1 MRSVHVA
8 TYIMLYKLV
17 ILILLPYRIR
27 DDRRG
32 DSYDPTTCFTLN
44 SSSGRYARGVDH
56 HQEDGKTILR
66 THVPESYSSSSH
78 PIALVQRVRSYGG
91 PRPNTYACMKLLGD
105 GGSSDL
111 HEDSHLATT
120 SLPHDDNAIVA
131 AGSDANNQISCGGS
145 DSEETPKSRTNDLID
160 STTMH
165 CPNHES
171 GIRHHTVSG
180 SGDFRSRLSSSA
192 AIENDRSDIYC
203 SRDTGT
209 VLYAC
214 SKHRTINAA
223 PIVAIDDHVIY
234 GAPRDSNYMKMAA
247 EASDNL
253 SQRM

>member
-1 MRSVHVA
+1 MRPVSQRIICCIIVA
-8 TYIMLYKLV
+8 
-17 ILILLPYRIR
+17 ILILLPFRIR

-32 DSYDPTTCFTLN
+32 DSYDQTTCFTLN

-56 HQEDGKTILR
+56 HLEDVKTILR
-66 THVPESYSSSSH
+66 THVPESYNSSSH

-105 GGSSDL
+105 GGSSDV
-111 HEDSHLATT
+111 HEDSTLAT
-120 SLPHDDNAIVA
+120 SLPHDDNVIVV
-131 AGSDANNQISCGGS
+131 AGSDVNNQISCGGS
-145 DSEETPKSRTNDLID
+145 DNEETPKNRTNDLID

-171 GIRHHTVSG
+171 GIRHHTISG
-180 SGDFRSRLSSSA
+180 SGAGDFRSRLSS
-192 AIENDRSDIYC
+192 AIGNERSDIYC